1 MKGNAKFRKI
11 LGTFC
16 FIISAACVTGC
27 GNPGSKEYKQAVSY
41 MEEGSYNEAA
51 ELMKQAVSLDQG
63 NKKYAVGYGNA
74 LTMMADYDNARE
86 VFLGAVKNSG
96 GKESKK
102 VNKQAYRGI
111 AMTYYESGIYDQA
124 KAYFKLALD
133 ANVLSDM
140 DNDLS
145 AYYANCELMMND
157 YEGAAK
163 SFSKLIDKNDKTKAT
178 VKAKYY
184 IGRGNAYLMMENF
197 ATALEDYDN
206 AISEDNDCYEAYLG
220 RYFALMGTHDKDA
233 ADKTLDTALGIKDR
247 GKDSDYYKAVFYF
260 YKSEYEKSLELL
272 QKSLDDGNKEAIYY
286 IGRVYQAQN
295 NINAAI
301 DNYSTYLTAYPGR
314 KNAEICNQMAG
325 CYMAQEDYETAAVW
339 LDDGIK
345 VSGGS
350 MKENLMYNRIIVYE
364 RLGDYKSAKE
374 LADQYLENYKNAD
387 ITREYEFIKTRYRE
401 EKK

>member
-11 LGTFC
+11 LGTSC

-86 VFLGAVKNSG
+86 VFLGAVKNSR

-184 IGRGNAYLMMENF
+184 IG
-197 ATALEDYDN
+197 
-206 AISEDNDCYEAYLG
+206 
-220 RYFALMGTHDKDA
+220 
-233 ADKTLDTALGIKDR
+233 
-247 GKDSDYYKAVFYF
+247 
-260 YKSEYEKSLELL
+260 
-272 QKSLDDGNKEAIYY
+272 
-286 IGRVYQAQN
+286 
-295 NINAAI
+295 
-301 DNYSTYLTAYPGR
+301 STFESCKP
-314 KNAEICNQMAG
+314 
-325 CYMAQEDYETAAVW
+325 
-339 LDDGIK
+339 
-345 VSGGS
+345 
-350 MKENLMYNRIIVYE
+350 
-364 RLGDYKSAKE
+364 
-374 LADQYLENYKNAD
+374 
-387 ITREYEFIKTRYRE
+387 
-401 EKK
+401 